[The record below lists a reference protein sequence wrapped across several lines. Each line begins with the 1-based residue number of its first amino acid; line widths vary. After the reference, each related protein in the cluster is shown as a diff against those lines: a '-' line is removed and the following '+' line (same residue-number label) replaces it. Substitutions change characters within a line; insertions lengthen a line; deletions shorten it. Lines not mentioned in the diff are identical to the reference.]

1 MRVRLL
7 TKLKPNNY
15 TESCGINVADGWRE
29 RNVWY
34 PGRSVRY
41 ASKEVTT
48 AQSSA
53 ERTEVSRG
61 HSSREVKD
69 RINRSL
75 EYDPERRNE
84 HMGTEN
90 KESCSQRD
98 SAERKGYV
106 RAHRSFNRIWK
117 ERDSAEL
124 DILGKILNKDNLNRA
139 YKRVKA
145 NKGAPGVDGMTVE
158 EAFEWLKEH
167 NHELTERI
175 RKGHYSPSPVRRV
188 EIPKPDGGIR
198 KLGIPTVIDRIIQQ
212 AMTQQLIP
220 IYEPKFS
227 DGSFGYRPGRSAKD
241 AVQRIKEYAEQG
253 YTRAVVLDLSKYF
266 DTLNH
271 ELLVNILR
279 RDIKDERVI
288 QMIKRYL
295 RSGVMENGV
304 VVETEEGSPQG
315 GNLSPLLANI
325 YLNEFDQEFNK
336 RGVPC
341 IRYADDI
348 VLLAKS
354 ERASERLLESSTK
367 FLEGTLKL
375 KVNREKSRTVSVFA
389 IRNFKYLGFCFG
401 RNGKGIYVRVHG
413 KSWKKAKDKLRMLTS
428 RSRCGSVVK
437 TMERIKEYMRGWM
450 NYYSMADMKSNIES
464 LNGWLYRR
472 IRMCIWK
479 QWKLPRTRMR
489 KLIGL
494 GVASHYAATIAYD
507 RKGYWFN
514 AGNKAVNWAL
524 SKERLINWGFYD
536 LTTAYQSMHINY

>member
-1 MRVRLL
+1 MD
-7 TKLKPNNY
+7 
-15 TESCGINVADGWRE
+15 A
-29 RNVWY
+29 
-34 PGRSVRY
+34 
-41 ASKEVTT
+41 
-48 AQSSA
+48 
-53 ERTEVSRG
+53 
-61 HSSREVKD
+61 
-69 RINRSL
+69 
-75 EYDPERRNE
+75 
-84 HMGTEN
+84 EN
-90 KESCSQRD
+90 KESCLQRD

-117 ERDSAEL
+117 ERDSAEP

-145 NKGAPGVDGMTVE
+145 NKGAPGVDGMTIE
-158 EAFEWLKEH
+158 EAFQWLKEH

-175 RKGHYSPSPVRRV
+175 RKGHYTPSPVRRV
-188 EIPKPDGGIR
+188 EIPKPDGGVR

-212 AMTQQLIP
+212 AMSQQLIP

-227 DGSFGYRPGRSAKD
+227 DGSFGYRPGRSSKD
-241 AVQRIKEYAEQG
+241 AVQRIEEYAEHG
-253 YTRAVVLDLSKYF
+253 YTKAVVLDLSKYF

-279 RDIKDERVI
+279 RDVKDERVI

-304 VVETEEGSPQG
+304 VVKTEEGSPQG
-315 GNLSPLLANI
+315 GNLSPLLANV

-367 FLEGTLKL
+367 YLEGTLKL

-401 RNGKGIYVRVHG
+401 KSGKGIYVCVHG
-413 KSWKKAKDKLRMLTS
+413 KSWKKAKDKLRKLTS
-428 RSRCGSVVK
+428 RSRCGSIVK
-437 TMERIKEYMRGWM
+437 TMERIKEYMRGWL
-450 NYYSMADMKSNIES
+450 NYYSMADMKNNVER

-479 QWKLPRTRMR
+479 QWKLPKTRKR
-489 KLIGL
+489 KLMGL
-494 GVASHYAATIAYD
+494 GMPEWAACEGAYS
-507 RKGYWFN
+507 RKAYWRMAN
-514 AGNKAVNWAL
+514 AGVVKRAL
-524 SKERLINWGFYD
+524 TKERLINWGFYD
-536 LTTAYQSMHINY
+536 LATAYQSMHVNY